1 MLEVLGY
8 KANITKHKGCIS
20 MVQTIK
26 AYKCMKTTLKAYKSN
41 IGTHHKSYISKGT
54 NHRTTECKLV

>member
-41 IGTHHKSYISKGT
+41 MGT
-54 NHRTTECKLV
+54 NKKKIVNLYK